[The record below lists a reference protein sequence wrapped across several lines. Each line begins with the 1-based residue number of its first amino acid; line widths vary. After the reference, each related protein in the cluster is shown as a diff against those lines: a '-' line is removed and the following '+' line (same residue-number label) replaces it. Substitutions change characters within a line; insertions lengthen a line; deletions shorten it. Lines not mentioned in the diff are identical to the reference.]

1 MADEPGSAG
10 AGNPGAGAP
19 GAGAPP
25 AGTAGSVDFSTY
37 IPADIKDHPSLKT
50 HDFKT
55 PDGVGKLI
63 RSYVSAQSMIGG
75 DKVVVPKGA
84 NDNPEVWGK
93 VYDAL
98 GRPKDPDSYQFGKDY
113 KAPADPAA
121 REIEGK
127 FRKFAHDN
135 GLNQKQ
141 FAELHGFLNS
151 ISSESQQR
159 AVAAYQAKHEKAV
172 ETLKGEWGDKF
183 DERVAVANK
192 VLKAFGGSP
201 EEVKAFTTRFAN
213 DPVVI
218 RVLAEVGRRM
228 DESALVG
235 GDKPD
240 FDLGPADAKS
250 KRADIMT
257 NKQNPLWSAFHNLD
271 ENGNKIRH
279 PRHKEAMDEVA
290 RLSRISVGKD
300 EVIYQ

>member
-1 MADEPGSAG
+1 MADEGAGSAG
-10 AGNPGAGAP
+10 AGNSGAGAA
-19 GAGAPP
+19 GAGA
-25 AGTAGSVDFSTY
+25 AGGAGGGAASVDFSTF

-84 NDNPEVWGK
+84 NDNPDVWNK
-93 VYDAL
+93 VYDSL
-98 GRPKDPDSYQFGKDY
+98 GRPKDPGSYQFGKDY
-113 KAPADPAA
+113 KSPEDPAA
-121 REIEGK
+121 KEIEGK

-141 FAELHGFLNS
+141 FAQLHGFLNS
-151 ISSESQQR
+151 ISSESQAK

-172 ETLKGEWGDKF
+172 ETLKGEWGEKF

-201 EEVKAFTTRFAN
+201 EEVKAFTTRYAN

-240 FDLGPADAKS
+240 FELGPADAKK
-250 KRADIMT
+250 KRMDIMT
-257 NKQNPLWSAFHNLD
+257 NKDNPLNEAFK
-271 ENGNKIRH
+271 NKRH
-279 PRHKEAMDEVA
+279 PRHQEAMEEIA
-290 RLSRISVGKD
+290 RLSKIVVGKD

>member
-1 MADEPGSAG
+1 MADEGAGSAG
-10 AGNPGAGAP
+10 AGNSGAGAA
-19 GAGAPP
+19 GAGA
-25 AGTAGSVDFSTY
+25 AGGAGGGAASVDFSTF

-84 NDNPEVWGK
+84 NDNPDVWNK
-93 VYDAL
+93 VYDSL
-98 GRPKDPDSYQFGKDY
+98 GRPKDPGSYQFGNDY
-113 KAPADPAA
+113 KPPEDPAA
-121 REIEGK
+121 KEIEGK

-141 FAELHGFLNS
+141 FAQLHGFLNS
-151 ISSESQQR
+151 ISSESQAK

-172 ETLKGEWGDKF
+172 ETLKGEWGEKF

-201 EEVKAFTTRFAN
+201 EEVKAFTTRYAN

-240 FDLGPADAKS
+240 FELGPADAKK
-250 KRADIMT
+250 KRMDIMT
-257 NKQNPLWSAFHNLD
+257 NKDNPLNEAFK
-271 ENGNKIRH
+271 NKRH
-279 PRHKEAMDEVA
+279 PRHQEAMEEIA
-290 RLSRISVGKD
+290 RLSKIVVGKD

>member
-1 MADEPGSAG
+1 MTDEGTGSAG
-10 AGNPGAGAP
+10 AGNSGAGAAGAGNAGAA
-19 GAGAPP
+19 GAGA
-25 AGTAGSVDFSTY
+25 ASVDFSTFV
-37 IPADIKDHPSLKT
+37 PADIKDHPSLKSY
-50 HDFKT
+50 DLKT
-55 PDGVGKLI
+55 PDGLGKVFKSL
-63 RSYVSAQSMIGG
+63 VSAQSMIGG
-75 DKVVVPKGA
+75 EKLVVPKGA

-93 VYDAL
+93 VYDTL
-98 GRPKDPDSYQFGKDY
+98 GRPKDPGSYQFGADY

-121 REIEGK
+121 KEIEGK

-151 ISSESQQR
+151 ISSASQAK

-240 FDLGPADAKS
+240 FELGPADAKS

-257 NKQNPLWSAFHNLD
+257 NKDNPLNEAFK
-271 ENGNKIRH
+271 NKRH
-279 PRHKEAMDEVA
+279 PRHQEAMDEIA
-290 RLSRISVGKD
+290 RLSRIVVGKD